1 MSTYWL
7 INAQTLNN
15 YLFFDPVNIKLGQ
28 HFQLRGWKDVPKFFK
43 EFKKDSK
50 LISHLIYKKK
60 MEYKFIDDKIAEKGL
75 PKKFGFLPLILT
87 GYQSSSSS
95 KRGGSGIWDLNYI
108 TALHHG
114 LVMNRTIDQRKNDS
128 IASVVAIN
136 ELERLLKLYK
146 DEKWCMM
153 AYIYSPSYVHYSKE
167 KMSSSDKYVKSI
179 NDQYKNIVEF
189 MNFLESLSLASNNL
203 EIKST
208 DSKLVKFKLSY
219 DLTFDAICFFKKIN
233 LNDFKRNN
241 PELINST
248 IPSNYP
254 IKSNVEDKEFLSL
267 NQEKIFHFQDSMVHD
282 LFYKKDTT
290 IKKVHLVKKG
300 DVLGSISQ
308 KYNVSIQN
316 IKHWNDL
323 TNNTIYID
331 QELKIYSNA
340 NFIENQFNYYTLN
353 KNEKLWEIIQSN
365 ANYHLLDILKY
376 NKYSSIKTA
385 KRLKITKK

>member
-50 LISHLIYKKK
+50 LISHLIYKKNI
-60 MEYKFIDDKIAEKGL
+60 EYKFIDDIIAKKGL
-75 PKKFGFLPLILT
+75 PRKFGFLPLILT
-87 GYQSSSSS
+87 GYQSSFSS

-179 NDQYKNIVEF
+179 NDQYKSIVEF
-189 MNFLESLSLASNNL
+189 MNFLESLSFANNNL

>member
-1 MSTYWL
+1 
-7 INAQTLNN
+7 
-15 YLFFDPVNIKLGQ
+15 
-28 HFQLRGWKDVPKFFK
+28 
-43 EFKKDSK
+43 
-50 LISHLIYKKK
+50 
-60 MEYKFIDDKIAEKGL
+60 
-75 PKKFGFLPLILT
+75 
-87 GYQSSSSS
+87 
-95 KRGGSGIWDLNYI
+95 
-108 TALHHG
+108 
-114 LVMNRTIDQRKNDS
+114 
-128 IASVVAIN
+128 
-136 ELERLLKLYK
+136 
-146 DEKWCMM
+146 
-153 AYIYSPSYVHYSKE
+153 
-167 KMSSSDKYVKSI
+167 
-179 NDQYKNIVEF
+179 
-189 MNFLESLSLASNNL
+189 
-203 EIKST
+203 
-208 DSKLVKFKLSY
+208 
-219 DLTFDAICFFKKIN
+219 
-233 LNDFKRNN
+233 
-241 PELINST
+241 
-248 IPSNYP
+248 
-254 IKSNVEDKEFLSL
+254 
-267 NQEKIFHFQDSMVHD
+267 MVHD